1 MRGTAG
7 LLKGDG
13 AGGRITPACAGNRKP
28 SGSTQTTCG
37 DHPRVCGE
45 QKIFNSC
52 IAIIPDHPRV
62 CGEQM
67 PPVYTASCSP
77 GSPPRVR
84 GPVCD
89 MAAPPVRFR
98 ITPACAGDRRPP
110 GHQSAGC
117 RDHPRVCGE
126 QAAGAYRTRRGVGS
140 PPRVRGTGN
149 HFWIKSIPSR
159 ITPACAGNRIFLAL
173 ALYVF
178 GDHPRVCGEQK
189 IQPVLLALQI
199 GSPPR
204 VRGTDANSFIVSCC
218 VRITPAC
225 AGNREISAFMDI
237 EL

>member
-1 MRGTAG
+1 MRGTVADMRIFAY
-7 LLKGDG
+7 LR
-13 AGGRITPACAGNRKP
+13 RITPACAGNSFDGEENASEK
-28 SGSTQTTCG
+28 Q

-45 QKIFNSC
+45 QYYSLSN
-52 IAIIPDHPRV
+52 IAS
-62 CGEQM
+62 
-67 PPVYTASCSP
+67 AK

-84 GPVCD
+84 GTEGRSFYRLLHCG
-89 MAAPPVRFR
+89 
-98 ITPACAGDRRPP
+98 ITPACAGNRRPP